1 MISKYLYIY
10 IYIYA
15 CVCVSKNGCS
25 AQVVSRGVPLK
36 TASVKGLVG
45 QTASMRFPLL
55 LPQDLWNAL
64 WNTSS
69 FSKYILRDLD
79 VQHLVRFWREVGNH
93 PALKFHPIKQMEH
106 FERRAVPLILHGDG
120 AAVTQQIG
128 AGTKSCLFLSFRSLV
143 GEVGQHFLMASCW
156 THIAVKGSTMHTSK
170 SIFSILAKSFLEM
183 QHEAGARSGGFFGLP
198 VFTSGDLEYFNE
210 FHQLPRWNANHP
222 CSLCSVHKSKLMDWN
237 SAQEV
242 RPDEWRLPRSHTC
255 PLFRMLMSPQA
266 VSPDWMHSKLLGIDQ
281 RFLSSVCWLLIFEVG
296 DLHASLDAR
305 LFQLLHEMKTY
316 WHMQSIDYGFNNL
329 TLGCSILMQSH
340 LYFSF

>member
-1 MISKYLYIY
+1 MCLCKQKWLFSSGCFARRAPQDSFCERIGR
-10 IYIYA
+10 A
-15 CVCVSKNGCS
+15 NCFHEVSSLVTAGLMECSLEHIVIFQVHSSRSGCS
-25 AQVVSRGVPLK
+25 TFGSFLARSWK
-36 TASVKGLVG
+36 
-45 QTASMRFPLL
+45 
-55 LPQDLWNAL
+55 
-64 WNTSS
+64 SS
-69 FSKYILRDLD
+69 SI
-79 VQHLVRFWREVGNH
+79 EISSN
-93 PALKFHPIKQMEH
+93 QMEH